1 MTTPQVQYIK
11 TSDRYDIACFVAGQ
25 GRTLVRVPFPWTH
38 ISRLWSPDLGG
49 RQFDAEAEH
58 FRLVQYD
65 GRGQGL
71 STRGLP
77 DSLSLADYVHDL
89 EAVVDSLGTDRF
101 ILGGMSSSAIVAIQY
116 AVEHPERVE
125 ALVLWNYSDLHASV
139 TFPGMFE
146 ILEHDWQQYVETLA
160 RMGFPELDP
169 QHIEPV
175 MFDTMTQADHL
186 RQIQVFYGV
195 SGEDL
200 LARVRVP
207 TLFMAARSGSR
218 PAAHG
223 ATEPQAR
230 RWCAMLPGARL
241 VLFDDARGG
250 LSTLDGTTPPYVLA
264 IEQFLRDIGAGDTLN
279 IPHAS
284 SNLST
289 RELEVL
295 RLLAA
300 GRSNPQIAEALVI
313 SSSTVAK
320 HVTSIF
326 TKTGTANRVE
336 ASAFAHRRHVV

>member
-125 ALVLWNYSDLHASV
+125 ALVLWNYSDLRASV

-146 ILEHDWQQYVETLA
+146 ILGHDWQQYVETLA
-160 RMGFPELDP
+160 RIGFPEFDP
-169 QHIEPV
+169 QRIERV
-175 MFDTMTQADHL
+175 MFDTMTQADHI

-200 LARVRVP
+200 IARVRVP
-207 TLFMAARSGSR
+207 TLFMAPRSGSR

-264 IEQFLRDIGAGDTLN
+264 IEQFLQDIGAGDASS

-300 GRSNPQIAEALVI
+300 GKTNPEIAKELFITRNTVQNHVGSILIKTNLGNRTEAAVY
-313 SSSTVAK
+313 AK
-320 HVTSIF
+320 ERGLI
-326 TKTGTANRVE
+326 
-336 ASAFAHRRHVV
+336 